1 MRLRL
6 TVALASI
13 LALVPVAASA
23 ADEQAEPKPQ
33 ELIVLIGRGYYR
45 EYCRSCHG
53 ADGVGNGPAA
63 RALARQ
69 PADLTRIAERRK
81 GTFNSVEVAAL
92 IDGRIDIPA
101 HGSREMPVWGSVFSK
116 EAGDDSLGDEIV
128 RGRLLMLVEYLRSIQ
143 RR

>member
-1 MRLRL
+1 M
-6 TVALASI
+6 
-13 LALVPVAASA
+13 AAA
-23 ADEQAEPKPQ
+23 GGQPDEPKPQ
-33 ELIVLIGRGYYR
+33 ELIVMVGQSYYR

-63 RALARQ
+63 RAMAPR

-81 GTFNSVEVAAL
+81 GTFNPVEVAAL

-101 HGSREMPVWGSVFSK
+101 HGSREMPVWGSVFSR
-116 EAGDDSLGDEIV
+116 EAGDDAFGDEIV